1 MAPLVSVVI
10 VAHQSAGWLD
20 ACLSSVLAQEVP
32 GGFEV
37 IVVDNG
43 PDDGTRVL
51 LEKSFPAVRYVK
63 DANRGFGAGNNLG
76 ARVAHGDRIVF
87 LNPDTVV
94 EEGALARLVGPLSE
108 PGVATTP
115 CIVLYDEPKLVNTCG
130 NLLHFTGLATTQGLR
145 QDADAFRGTREV
157 PGVSG
162 ACFAFRRDD
171 WARVGG
177 FDEEFFLYVE
187 DTDLSWRARRAG
199 MKILL
204 VGDARVRHSYAF
216 RVTPAKLR
224 HLEKGRIVLLRK
236 HLTRRDWLAYAP
248 SLLAAEGLA
257 WGVALSHGVAGLKA
271 KAQATREAW
280 RAPATRRDLPRLP
293 PRAFARRT
301 LPFAQLRSDRAA
313 RAAGWL
319 ANAIFRLNTLSWDGP

>member
-1 MAPLVSVVI
+1 MPPLTSVVI
-10 VAHQSAGWLD
+10 VAHQSARWLD
-20 ACLSSVLAQEVP
+20 ACLSSVLAQEIP

-37 IVVDNG
+37 LVVDNG
-43 PDDGTRVL
+43 PDDGTRALV
-51 LEKSFPAVRYVK
+51 EKSFPTVRYAK
-63 DANRGFGAGNNLG
+63 DENRGFGAGNNLG
-76 ARVAHGDRIVF
+76 ARLAAGQQIVF

-94 EEGALARLVGPLSE
+94 EPGALARLVEPLAKE
-108 PGVATTP
+108 GVATTP

-145 QDADAFRGTREV
+145 EDADAFRGTRPV

-171 WARVGG
+171 WERLGG

-187 DTDLSWRARRAG
+187 DTDLSWRAHRAG
-199 MKILL
+199 LEILL

-224 HLEKGRIVLLRK
+224 HLELGRLLLLRK
-236 HLTRRDWLAYAP
+236 HLAKREWLAYAP

-257 WGVALSHGVAGLKA
+257 WGVAASHGFAGLKA
-271 KAQATREAW
+271 KASATREAF
-280 RAPATRRDLPRLP
+280 RAPATRRPLPRLSP
-293 PRAFARRT
+293 KAFARRS
-301 LPFAQLRSDRAA
+301 LPFAQLRADRTG

-319 ANAIFRLNTLSWDGP
+319 ANAIFRLNTLSWDRP